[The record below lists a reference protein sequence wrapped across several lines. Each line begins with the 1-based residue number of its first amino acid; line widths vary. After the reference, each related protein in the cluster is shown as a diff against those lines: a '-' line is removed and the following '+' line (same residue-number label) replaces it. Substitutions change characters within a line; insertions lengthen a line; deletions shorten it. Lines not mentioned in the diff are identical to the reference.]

1 MATNEASTPTTGW
14 IIELAGALSD
24 STLYLSISESDA
36 RFGWIRHIDKALM
49 LAREEDAG
57 ALALY
62 ANARTKDGI
71 TAVPRKIEW
80 DKSGSAPASS
90 DLEREN
96 DRLRRRIENLE
107 AILSTLR
114 RIREGELAR
123 AEEESQ
129 SADNR

>member
-1 MATNEASTPTTGW
+1 MVANEASTPTSGW
-14 IIELAGALSD
+14 IIELAGAPSD
-24 STLYLSISESDA
+24 SALYLSISESDA
-36 RFGWIRHIDKALM
+36 RFGWTRRIDEALM
-49 LAREEDAG
+49 LAREEDAE

-80 DKSGSAPASS
+80 DESSSAPASS

-96 DRLRRRIENLE
+96 DRLRRRIDNLE
-107 AILSTLR
+107 TILSTLR

-129 SADNR
+129 SANGR

>member
-1 MATNEASTPTTGW
+1 MVTNEASTPTTGW
-14 IIELAGALSD
+14 IIELAGALPG

-36 RFGWIRHIDKALM
+36 RFGWTRRIDEVLM
-49 LAREEDAG
+49 LAREKDAE

-62 ANARTKDGI
+62 ANARTKAGI
-71 TAVPRKIEW
+71 TPVPRKIAW
-80 DKSGSAPASS
+80 DKSSSAPASS

-96 DRLRRRIENLE
+96 DRLRRRIDNLE

-129 SADNR
+129 SADDR